1 MSKSLVAYYSWSN
14 GNTERIAK
22 LACRAL
28 GADLLRIDT
37 VEPYSGSYEDVVAQ
51 GQREVE
57 RGYRPALKPLAVDPG
72 EYDLIAVGTPTWWYT
87 MAPAVSTFLHDRRWE
102 GKTVVPFMTDGGWP
116 GHVLKDIKA
125 ACTGAKCVCEMEVRF
140 DSAGGAQMMTSQAQV
155 DAWLEQLK
163 KLR

>member
-1 MSKSLVAYYSWSN
+1 MGRKD
-14 GNTERIAK
+14 R
-22 LACRAL
+22 
-28 GADLLRIDT
+28 
-37 VEPYSGSYEDVVAQ
+37 
-51 GQREVE
+51 
-57 RGYRPALKPLAVDPG
+57 RPV
-72 EYDLIAVGTPTWWYT
+72 
-87 MAPAVSTFLHDRRWE
+87 HDRRRL
-102 GKTVVPFMTDGGWP
+102 P